1 MTDIERIIAANI
13 IGNLDDNGYISRSL
27 IEIADDVSMQ
37 TSTAIDSSTVYNV
50 WQKVRELEPAGIAA
64 VDLRDCLLLQLKRL
78 PHSAAIDNA
87 TEIVNHNFDIFSKM
101 HYDKLRAAIGLD
113 EEQLKEALSVI
124 KRLNPKPGST
134 FATGGADDDAPQHV
148 TPDFAVDIEG
158 DNLVLTRLSHI
169 PELSIERTFA
179 ADTPISESHKD
190 EAALF
195 IRRKRSEA
203 QSFIKVLSMR
213 QETLYRVMQAIVK
226 LQREFFLTGDESLIK
241 PMILKDIKE
250 LTGYGISII
259 SRATAGKYVSTPH
272 GTFSL
277 KSLFNERPKDDNDT
291 STHKIFAMMKR
302 LIEEEDPKHPL
313 SDELITQRLNK
324 TEGID
329 IARRTV
335 AKYRERLGFPVAR
348 LRKNITTTITNIL
361 MDRFIQLACRVISAI
376 SYPLLMPTYA
386 IIIAFCTTLLHY
398 LPGHPVYPIA
408 ITTLG
413 ITAALPITFI
423 YMLNILKIISDPML
437 NDRKERTLPLI
448 FTMLSYCFLGWY
460 LSHIHAPA
468 WLPAFAFGAAVL
480 ILIMTFINLKWKISG
495 HAAGMGGLTALSIFL
510 VYRGYCLVP
519 GTLLPCTMVIISG
532 IVASARLLLGRHTLG
547 QVAAGYLLAVAIL
560 YTAMLITI

>member
-1 MTDIERIIAANI
+1 
-13 IGNLDDNGYISRSL
+13 
-27 IEIADDVSMQ
+27 
-37 TSTAIDSSTVYNV
+37 
-50 WQKVRELEPAGIAA
+50 
-64 VDLRDCLLLQLKRL
+64 
-78 PHSAAIDNA
+78 
-87 TEIVNHNFDIFSKM
+87 
-101 HYDKLRAAIGLD
+101 
-113 EEQLKEALSVI
+113 
-124 KRLNPKPGST
+124 
-134 FATGGADDDAPQHV
+134 
-148 TPDFAVDIEG
+148 
-158 DNLVLTRLSHI
+158 
-169 PELSIERTFA
+169 
-179 ADTPISESHKD
+179 
-190 EAALF
+190 
-195 IRRKRSEA
+195 
-203 QSFIKVLSMR
+203 
-213 QETLYRVMQAIVK
+213 
-226 LQREFFLTGDESLIK
+226 
-241 PMILKDIKE
+241 
-250 LTGYGISII
+250 
-259 SRATAGKYVSTPH
+259 
-272 GTFSL
+272 
-277 KSLFNERPKDDNDT
+277 
-291 STHKIFAMMKR
+291 
-302 LIEEEDPKHPL
+302 
-313 SDELITQRLNK
+313 
-324 TEGID
+324 
-329 IARRTV
+329 
-335 AKYRERLGFPVAR
+335 
-348 LRKNITTTITNIL
+348 

-560 YTAMLITI
+560 YTAMLITR